1 MAHAAAVA
9 YVYVDGKPLNASAP
23 ESAPTAPAAVY
34 HYDILSVAMGLSNGG
49 VGPGSIKGVRSVTVA
64 GQKFNQFD
72 TAWIL
77 QGESLE
83 LYQPGTNFAWSPI
96 SSLKDSDSL
105 IWLRATFDL
114 PKVRSVLARFPPFWL
129 F

>member
-1 MAHAAAVA
+1 
-9 YVYVDGKPLNASAP
+9 
-23 ESAPTAPAAVY
+23 
-34 HYDILSVAMGLSNGG
+34 MGLSNGG

-64 GQKFNQFD
+64 GQKFNQFS
-72 TAWIL
+72 TAWLL

-83 LYQPGTNFAWSPI
+83 LYEPGTNFAWSPI

-105 IWLRATFDL
+105 IWLKATFDL
-114 PKVRSVLARFPPFWL
+114 PKVRSFLARFPPFWL